1 MLPIL
6 MLMDWAAGEVVVFT
20 YTPVVHCHIIE
31 GPSKKTRTLV
41 GPQSEPHIIEGPSKK
56 TRTLVGS
63 N

>member
-20 YTPVVHCHIIE
+20 YTPVVHYHIIEGPSKKTHTLE

-41 GPQSEPHIIEGPSKK
+41 GP
-56 TRTLVGS
+56 